1 MRNDISLVILCG
13 GKGTRLGKITQKIP
27 KPLIRI
33 NKKPFIEYLINF
45 YQRFNFNKIYLL
57 GYHKH
62 SQFEKLYQGKE
73 FNFIKCEFIKEDKPL
88 DTAGALNTIRDK
100 NYEDEYYKD

>member
-33 NKKPFIEYLINF
+33 NKKSQAILREPFFSLI
-45 YQRFNFNKIYLL
+45 
-57 GYHKH
+57 
-62 SQFEKLYQGKE
+62 
-73 FNFIKCEFIKEDKPL
+73 
-88 DTAGALNTIRDK
+88 
-100 NYEDEYYKD
+100 

>member
-45 YQRFNFNKIYLL
+45 LSKI
-57 GYHKH
+57 
-62 SQFEKLYQGKE
+62 
-73 FNFIKCEFIKEDKPL
+73 
-88 DTAGALNTIRDK
+88 
-100 NYEDEYYKD
+100 